1 MRAGADA
8 WIIFSEELRGHLR
21 SRWYLIFT
29 AAVVILLII
38 AMLVVPLFQDDGE
51 SPGPGADLSRLGYVD
66 ESGRFSDLGP
76 PAGPVE
82 FNSRTEGLQAVAA
95 GRIDSLYVIGNDY
108 LQSGR
113 VEQYAQFEGRFPSNP
128 GGEAAFRTLLVQAL
142 IAGRVDATVTA
153 RVLDS
158 AQFESFRVTEDAMV
172 EELTPVAE
180 AAGALV
186 VPTLFAALLGMGLA
200 VGFGY
205 MVTSISEEKESR
217 LVEVIITSTS
227 PFSIVAGRLL
237 ALLVVGLAQA
247 AVWIIAAA
255 LTMPR
260 IFRSFASGADFSI
273 SAGSWGM
280 IIAAFVTGYLL
291 TTALSIFI
299 GAVAPSS
306 REAGRL
312 GGWIP
317 VLAFV
322 PFWFFGLLI
331 AQPEGVVAKIVSY
344 FPLIAPTGVLIRSGV
359 SGQMAAWQIV
369 VAFAG
374 VAVTASVVL
383 WLAGRVFRAAILM
396 RGQNFTGHNLWVALR
411 DPD

>member
-1 MRAGADA
+1 
-8 WIIFSEELRGHLR
+8 
-21 SRWYLIFT
+21 
-29 AAVVILLII
+29 
-38 AMLVVPLFQDDGE
+38 MLVVPLFQNDDE
-51 SPGPGADLSRLGYVD
+51 SPGLGADLSRLGYVD
-66 ESGRFSDLGP
+66 ESGRFPDLGT

-95 GRIDSLYVIGNDY
+95 GRIDSLYVIGDDY
-108 LQSGR
+108 LESGG

-128 GGEAAFRTLLVQAL
+128 SGEAAFRNLLVQAL
-142 IAGRVDATVTA
+142 IAGRVDATVTT
-153 RVLDS
+153 RVLDP

-280 IIAAFVTGYLL
+280 IISAFVTGYLL